1 MTAVTATQ
9 TTAAVRPGKIRNR
22 VLWTLQIVLGLF
34 FIIAS
39 GGPKLVMPQTLMENN
54 ATAFSIPLA
63 LLVFIGLAEVA
74 GGIGLMVP
82 RLTAAAAIG
91 LAIVTF
97 LAAGFNA
104 FLAGTPELAPFPL
117 ALTAIFAWIAYERR
131 ASITALGALIKR

>member
-1 MTAVTATQ
+1 MTAITATQ
-9 TTAAVRPGKIRNR
+9 TTAHPGKIRNR
-22 VLWTLQIVLGLF
+22 VLWTLQIALGLF

-39 GGPKLVMPQTLMENN
+39 GGPKLVIPQTLMETN
-54 ATAFSIPLA
+54 ATAFAIPLA

-82 RLTAAAAIG
+82 RLAAAAAIG
-91 LAIVTF
+91 LAILTF

-104 FLAGTPELAPFPL
+104 FLAGTPELVPFPL

-131 ASITALGALIKR
+131 ASLTALGALIKR

>member
-1 MTAVTATQ
+1 MTAISATR
-9 TTAAVRPGKIRNR
+9 TTLAVRPGKIRNR

-39 GGPKLVMPQTLMENN
+39 GGPKLVIPHTLMDNN

-104 FLAGTPELAPFPL
+104 FLADAPELAPFPL
-117 ALTAIFAWIAYERR
+117 VLTAIFAWIAYERR
-131 ASITALGALIKR
+131 ASITAVGALLER